1 MWKHRRAT
9 FVLSWIVVADSLC
22 NPKMLKGI
30 SVGRNI
36 LGFENLLAHLT
47 SVRRRL
53 KRSYKCRGMKT
64 RSIKWKGMFVPNV
77 NSKEQTN
84 RYRIAGRINLLLMRR
99 KSTSTYKSELQSFQ
113 RYNLNQS
120 LKAAIWLQFQMLTIF
135 QLVLDFPRCLKDE
148 T

>member
-9 FVLSWIVVADSLC
+9 FVLSWIVVADILF
-22 NPKMLKGI
+22 NLKMLKGI

-36 LGFENLLAHLT
+36 LGFENLFAHLT
-47 SVRRRL
+47 SARRRL
-53 KRSYKCRGMKT
+53 KRSYKCRDMKT
-64 RSIKWKGMFVPNV
+64 RSIHWKDTSAPNV
-77 NSKEQTN
+77 NAKEQMN

-99 KSTSTYKSELQSFQ
+99 KSTNTYKSELQSFQ

-135 QLVLDFPRCLKDE
+135 QLVLDFPRCLKDV